1 MAKYEVLAHQLKE
14 QIERGVWVENEK
26 LPSLRKQAA
35 QTGFSLMT
43 VLHAYQMLESQG
55 IVSSQERSG
64 FLVTAKASNA
74 SKERVQATEAVSIND
89 FVYEVLQ
96 ASRDPHMFSLGFAYP
111 DPSLYPRQHLNKS
124 IAAAAQQISLTSAMD
139 NLPPGNLDLR
149 KIIAKRYAAK
159 GVNIFNLNTAVLT
172 LSGPKGHDIV
182 ANSRFIFSQQT
193 AVYFE
198 QGKRRIEGFTNQC
211 VTFQTR

>member
-64 FLVTAKASNA
+64 FLVTA
-74 SKERVQATEAVSIND
+74 
-89 FVYEVLQ
+89 
-96 ASRDPHMFSLGFAYP
+96 
-111 DPSLYPRQHLNKS
+111 
-124 IAAAAQQISLTSAMD
+124 
-139 NLPPGNLDLR
+139 
-149 KIIAKRYAAK
+149 
-159 GVNIFNLNTAVLT
+159 
-172 LSGPKGHDIV
+172 
-182 ANSRFIFSQQT
+182 
-193 AVYFE
+193 
-198 QGKRRIEGFTNQC
+198 
-211 VTFQTR
+211 